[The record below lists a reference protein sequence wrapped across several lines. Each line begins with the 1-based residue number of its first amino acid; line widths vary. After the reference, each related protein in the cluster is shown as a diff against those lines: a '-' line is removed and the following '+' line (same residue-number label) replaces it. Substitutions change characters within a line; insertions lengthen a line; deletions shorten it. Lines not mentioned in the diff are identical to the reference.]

1 MRAART
7 GALGALGAA
16 AALLAAAAATG
27 LDRPPGLGDV
37 REVRHWSYEGYTR
50 VVVELTR
57 AVESEAHRLPADP
70 QAGRPERLYLDLAG
84 VWIGKRYAEPIPV
97 GDGLL
102 RAVRLGQNTRTRTRL
117 VIDLRR
123 YGGHRVFFLSDPSR
137 VVVDVYADP
146 QRLRAHERMREDGP
160 ALPLEL
166 RPVRTVVL
174 DPGHGGRDPGATGLG
189 GLQEKDV
196 TLRLARALRERLEG
210 RGFRVELTRSG
221 DETLDLEE
229 RTAFAEGVGG
239 DLFVSL
245 HANASRR
252 RAAEGLETYYLD
264 EGYERNALRVAAR
277 ENGVPPNSL
286 DRLQRT
292 VAELRLSVVSDQSAR
307 LASTV
312 QEAMVRG
319 VRHVYGSVE
328 DLGTKQGP
336 FYVLFL
342 ARMPAVLVEAGFLT
356 NPQEARRLR
365 SDLYLEVLAER
376 IARGLS
382 RYRSGRHTLFAEG
395 SP

>member
-1 MRAART
+1 MRAA
-7 GALGALGAA
+7 
-16 AALLAAAAATG
+16 LAAAVALSAALG
-27 LDRPPGLGDV
+27 PAAAGALDRPPGLGDV

-50 VVVELTR
+50 VVVELSR
-57 AVESEAHRLPADP
+57 SVESEAHRLPADP
-70 QAGRPERLYLDLAG
+70 GAGRPERLYLDLDG

-102 RAVRLGQNTRTRTRL
+102 KAIRLGQNTRTRTR
-117 VIDLRR
+117 VVVDLRR
-123 YGGHRVFFLSDPSR
+123 YGGHRLFFLSDPSR

-146 QRLRAHERMREDGP
+146 QRLRAHERARDGP
-160 ALPLEL
+160 ALPLDL
-166 RPVRTVVL
+166 RPVRTVVV
-174 DPGHGGRDPGATGLG
+174 DAGHGGRDPGALG
-189 GLQEKDV
+189 VGGIREKEV

-210 RGFRVELTRSG
+210 RGFEVRLTREG

-252 RAAEGLETYYLD
+252 PEAEGIETYYLD

-277 ENGVPPNSL
+277 ENSIPARSL

-292 VAELRLSVVSDQSAR
+292 VAELRLSRVSEESAR
-307 LASTV
+307 LANAV
-312 QEAMVRG
+312 QSAMVRG
-319 VRHVYGSVE
+319 VGKVYGSVE

-342 ARMPAVLVEAGFLT
+342 ARMPSVLVEVGFLT
-356 NPQEARRLR
+356 NPREARRLS
-365 SDLYLEVLAER
+365 SDFYVEVLAER

-382 RYRSGRHTLFAEG
+382 RYRSKRRTLFAEG
-395 SP
+395 GR